1 MIIIKISLKVE
12 DLSSW
17 RGQSHG
23 REMERLSGRGGEPLP
38 RASSRAENL
47 SKLVTAMTAGRGA
60 FIQRGRGAAVGI
72 LVRNTPLITTSSLT
86 LLQRCSSPPSSP
98 PLESLSNHPLLIPGS
113 GEGTTACLAVK
124 RLCSISTP
132 EKVSHK
138 HRAAAKNCCSPRR
151 AELNLCVCASTQR
164 TDTHINAIEVNS
176 KY

>member
-1 MIIIKISLKVE
+1 M
-12 DLSSW
+12 
-17 RGQSHG
+17 GG
-23 REMERLSGRGGEPLP
+23 RWVSGRGGEPLP

-60 FIQRGRGAAVGI
+60 FIQHGRGAAVGI

-86 LLQRCSSPPSSP
+86 LLHRCSSPPSSP

-113 GEGTTACLAVK
+113 GEGSTACLAVK

-138 HRAAAKNCCSPRR
+138 HRVAAKNCCSPRR

-164 TDTHINAIEVNS
+164 TDTHECNRGELEILNRKSIQEFLLNI
-176 KY
+176 